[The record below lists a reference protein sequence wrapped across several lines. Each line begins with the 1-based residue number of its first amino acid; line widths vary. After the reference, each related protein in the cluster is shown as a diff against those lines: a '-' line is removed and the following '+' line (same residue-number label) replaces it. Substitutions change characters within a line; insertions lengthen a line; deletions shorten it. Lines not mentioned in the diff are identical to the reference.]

1 MKPTRKPSAQRRI
14 ITIAHIRASRT
25 EPPANTTAGIKA
37 QALAPDS
44 ISSSHSVAAN
54 DTTAYNPCLSCGACC
69 AHFRVSFYCGEIV
82 GESGGTVP
90 TELVTQCGPL
100 RACMQGTEYGGKRGT
115 ALRCALER
123 QSVVSG
129 KGGS

>member
-1 MKPTRKPSAQRRI
+1 MRI
-14 ITIAHIRASRT
+14 SDWSSDVCSSDL
-25 EPPANTTAGIKA
+25 ANTTAGIKA

-69 AHFRVSFYCGEIV
+69 AHFRVSFYCGEIT

-90 TELVTQCGPL
+90 PELVTQVGPL
-100 RACMQGTEYGGKRGT
+100 RACMQGTEYGGKRCT
-115 ALRCALER
+115 ALRGELGQR
-123 QSVVSG
+123 DRKSTRLNS
-129 KGGS
+129 SH